1 MLVKFA
7 LELDA
12 IDGNVRK
19 QDLEFLMET
28 WEDFGILVHPTFKDI
43 ENAKEKSRT
52 PKARKLWIDT
62 WTFVRKKNLSLRFQP
77 LNEGSFDWKKIQS
90 DDDLAQHSGKF
101 EVALLEETRAEVL
114 GIGDGE
120 TKKFDE
126 IEGVRFADYPLW
138 RAEFQKASLPR
149 IASLTY
155 IASGSDREDIW
166 EKYFRRLAEFSQ
178 EIVIVDRYAVQEP
191 DIQGI
196 FWLLERLTDIS
207 KSSTIQINSSVN
219 VQRGQDRRPYE
230 IEEQFKKK
238 FQNKSVITTKV
249 RLFDDRDP
257 MSKIAHDRHIRFD
270 NYVIGIGRGPAA
282 IFSNERISAGT
293 DVHTRI
299 LNRSEQ
305 EEKEKALDDVDP
317 RRIVHR
323 FPLPPED

>member
-1 MLVKFA
+1 MLVKFV

-12 IDGNVRK
+12 IIYGNVKPADIRLFF
-19 QDLEFLMET
+19 DT
-28 WEDFGILVHPTFKDI
+28 WKEYGILVHPSR
-43 ENAKEKSRT
+43 KEILSRNESEDLGKVWT
-52 PKARKLWIDT
+52 VT
-62 WTFVRKKNLSLRFQP
+62 WKKYQAELQYRS
-77 LNEGSFDWKKIQS
+77 LNEGSFDWEKIQS

-101 EVALLEETRAEVL
+101 EVALLEESHAKEL

-120 TKKFDE
+120 TKNFGE
-126 IEGVRFADYPLW
+126 IEGFIFEDHDLW
-138 RAEFQKASLPR
+138 RAEFQKTSLPR

-323 FPLPPED
+323 FPLPQED